1 MIFDTVPTLAS
12 QLVVPGLLVLI
23 LILLAWIVYLEIRL
37 GRLFRGKKATDF
49 EGIIA
54 DIGQA
59 IDELFDQT
67 KKGSERLIEVE
78 NKLRRTLSKFHTV
91 RFNPFKDHGGN
102 QSFATCLMDDGG
114 NGVVVSSIYTRDK
127 VSVYAK
133 PLINQQSTYELT
145 NEERESITEA
155 AKR

>member
-1 MIFDTVPTLAS
+1 MIFGTVPTLAS

-37 GRLFRGKKATDF
+37 GRLFRGKKATNF

-59 IDELFDQT
+59 IDELFSQT
-67 KKGSERLIEVE
+67 NQGTKRLDNIEQR
-78 NKLRRTLSKFHTV
+78 LRRTLSKFHTV

-102 QSFATCLMDDGG
+102 QSFATCLMDDSGD
-114 NGVVVSSIYTRDK
+114 GVVVSSIYTRDK

-133 PLINQQSTYELT
+133 PLTHQQSTYELT
-145 NEERESITEA
+145 EEERQSIAEA

>member
-23 LILLAWIVYLEIRL
+23 LILLAWIIYLEIRL

-59 IDELFDQT
+59 IDELFGQT
-67 KKGSERLIEVE
+67 EQGAARLSEIEQ
-78 NKLRRTLSKFHTV
+78 KLRRTLSKFHTV
-91 RFNPFKDHGGN
+91 RFNPFKDQGGN
-102 QSFATCLMDDGG
+102 QSFATCLMDESGE
-114 NGVVVSSIYTRDK
+114 GVVVSSIYTRDK

-133 PLINQQSTYELT
+133 PLTNKQSTYELT
-145 NEERESITEA
+145 EEERESITEA
-155 AKR
+155 SKR